1 VTDSPRSSKGTHGD
15 SCECYSCWH
24 KRKSAKRVCLEC
36 DGDGVIGRTLE
47 RCESCA
53 GSGLSLAGPVRI
65 HQCEFL
71 GCALPKGHS
80 GVHAES
86 NALTHE
92 QILAMDQRA
101 QAVLLGATYFD
112 DPRPSDLTP
121 EQEIDRLVAART
133 GPGRPMVQRPNE
145 APTRPSCASCA
156 GPAPGKYCTSCVMS
170 GRASAHDRQEL
181 TDEIERLRVVI
192 KTGGA
197 MYRAERLALECGMGG
212 MPPDEPRT
220 QDTQYSEG
228 DWIDLRCRCCK
239 SHPLMRGWKFCPDC
253 GNGIRAELRE
263 NAKPYTTPRS
273 DNPQRD
279 AKMPVLVDIVVAR
292 RFVRE
297 INSYETPEA
306 AAKALAA
313 EFAEVRRIA
322 LSYAPR
328 VDYPTVTELLD
339 VLRRIAKYS
348 TDPIVAADAATAV
361 RQVESRSDSV
371 TTPKETNRG

>member
-1 VTDSPRSSKGTHGD
+1 MTDSPRSSNDQCVVQCSWIDACTGRRCVLHQGHAAT
-15 SCECYSCWH
+15 
-24 KRKSAKRVCLEC
+24 
-36 DGDGVIGRTLE
+36 GVQG
-47 RCESCA
+47 
-53 GSGLSLAGPVRI
+53 GHDVYGLD
-65 HQCEFL
+65 
-71 GCALPKGHS
+71 
-80 GVHAES
+80 
-86 NALTHE
+86 T
-92 QILAMDQRA
+92 
-101 QAVLLGATYFD
+101 
-112 DPRPSDLTP
+112 SDLTP

-145 APTRPSCASCA
+145 APYLECA
-156 GPAPGKYCTSCVMS
+156 GCHVWCPGEPPPGKWTEENGRHYCYECSIKLGKRPNEVTPTSPS
-170 GRASAHDRQEL
+170 LEKEA
-181 TDEIERLRVVI
+181 T
-192 KTGGA
+192 
-197 MYRAERLALECGMGG
+197 LECGHCGG
-212 MPPDEPRT
+212 VAITSPNGWFWDGAGGRCLECGHPGHVSCDGEEPPYWHVHEGALDFCAAHDCDECNERRRDLIVEPARRT

-371 TTPKETNRG
+371 TTPEKKP

>member
-1 VTDSPRSSKGTHGD
+1 MSGRETSNDQCVVQCSWIDACTGRRCVLHQGHAAT
-15 SCECYSCWH
+15 
-24 KRKSAKRVCLEC
+24 
-36 DGDGVIGRTLE
+36 GVQG
-47 RCESCA
+47 
-53 GSGLSLAGPVRI
+53 GHDVYGLD
-65 HQCEFL
+65 
-71 GCALPKGHS
+71 
-80 GVHAES
+80 
-86 NALTHE
+86 T
-92 QILAMDQRA
+92 
-101 QAVLLGATYFD
+101 
-112 DPRPSDLTP
+112 SDLTP

-197 MYRAERLALECGMGG
+197 MYRAERLALGCGMGG

-279 AKMPVLVDIVVAR
+279 A
-292 RFVRE
+292 
-297 INSYETPEA
+297 
-306 AAKALAA
+306 
-313 EFAEVRRIA
+313 
-322 LSYAPR
+322 PR

-348 TDPIVAADAATAV
+348 TDPLVAADAATAV
-361 RQVESRSDSV
+361 RQVESRSDSAP
-371 TTPKETNRG
+371 TPKEKP

>member
-1 VTDSPRSSKGTHGD
+1 MTDSPRSSNDQCVVQCSWIDACTGRRCVLHQGHAAT
-15 SCECYSCWH
+15 
-24 KRKSAKRVCLEC
+24 
-36 DGDGVIGRTLE
+36 GVQG
-47 RCESCA
+47 
-53 GSGLSLAGPVRI
+53 GHDVYGLD
-65 HQCEFL
+65 
-71 GCALPKGHS
+71 
-80 GVHAES
+80 
-86 NALTHE
+86 T
-92 QILAMDQRA
+92 
-101 QAVLLGATYFD
+101 
-112 DPRPSDLTP
+112 SDLTP

-220 QDTQYSEG
+220 QEATLCSPTDEYE
-228 DWIDLRCRCCK
+228 K
-239 SHPLMRGWKFCPDC
+239 
-253 GNGIRAELRE
+253 RAAMWLDRM
-263 NAKPYTTPRS
+263 TTTKRHDNVNYETLGALLAEVVAEHRP

-279 AKMPVLVDIVVAR
+279 AKMPGLDPEHCATCR
-292 RFVRE
+292 AFVERNAPPKPPVEVKNELWDAAILKVRQLEAEIKKSGASDRE
-297 INSYETPEA
+297 KSNMLHTHS
-306 AAKALAA
+306 KLWM
-313 EFAEVRRIA
+313 FATDAWEQEVIRPAQKR
-322 LSYAPR
+322 APR

-348 TDPIVAADAATAV
+348 TDPLVAADAATAV
-361 RQVESRSDSV
+361 RQVESRSDSA
-371 TTPKETNRG
+371 KGGGE